1 MERAK
6 AAEVI
11 SGKLARSQPLQQR
24 FNVQMQ
30 PVIRYNR
37 GFTLIELLLVIAI
50 LGILASL
57 AIAAYQTHTVR
68 DQVTEAIVLARSL
81 ETPIVKAYKRTSM
94 PPADRVDAGLS
105 ADPTDTSGSYVSQVL
120 VVDGRIDI
128 TFGRQANPDI
138 LNQTLSMTPY
148 VTAGGE
154 VVWRCGR
161 AQPPEGQPMGHETQN
176 PAVYQPGNLDP
187 RYLPSSCR

>member
-1 MERAK
+1 
-6 AAEVI
+6 
-11 SGKLARSQPLQQR
+11 
-24 FNVQMQ
+24 MQ
-30 PVIRYNR
+30 PSIRENS
-37 GFTLIELLLVIAI
+37 GFTLIELMIVIAI

-57 AIAAYQTHTVR
+57 AISAYQTYTVR
-68 DQVTEAIVLARSL
+68 GQVAEAISLASSL
-81 ETPIVKAYKRTSM
+81 EAPIADAFRRTST
-94 PPADRVDAGLS
+94 PPVDRVDAGLS

-120 VVDGRIDI
+120 VVNGRIDI
-128 TFGRQANPDI
+128 TFGQQANPDI

-154 VVWRCGR
+154 VVWRCGK
-161 AQPPEGQPMGHETQN
+161 AQPPEGRPMGHETQN